1 MRLGYTVLSRLRS
14 LARYT
19 IAYACITHCTF
30 EYVGDFVLVSAAA
43 AATTAAAVQ
52 LLLIFS
58 FSLCLSLSLL
68 LAIDNR
74 FHLLLFQCK
83 GPSMEPTL
91 FSDNVLLT
99 ERISKYWRK
108 YKSGDIIIAISPVNS
123 SQYICKRIVAVSGER
138 ISTLKP
144 NPLEAETLGTRPT
157 AHAPMVTDYVP
168 HGCVWIEGDN
178 KSNSSDSRYYG
189 PLPLGLIRSRVVC
202 RIWPLSELT
211 GL

>member
-1 MRLGYTVLSRLRS
+1 MGMGYTVLSRLRT

-30 EYVGDFVLVSAAA
+30 EYVGDFVL
-43 AATTAAAVQ
+43 
-52 LLLIFS
+52 
-58 FSLCLSLSLL
+58 
-68 LAIDNR
+68 
-74 FHLLLFQCK
+74 CK

-99 ERISKYWRK
+99 ERLSKYWRK
-108 YKSGDIIIAISPVNS
+108 YQSGDIIIAVSPVNA
-123 SQYICKRIVAVSGER
+123 SQYICKRIVAVSGEK
-138 ISTLKP
+138 ITTLKP
-144 NPLEAETLGTRPT
+144 TPIEAETAPRQPT
-157 AHAPMVTDYVP
+157 EVKMVTDYVP

-189 PLPLGLIRSRVVC
+189 PIPLGLIRSRVVC

-211 GL
+211 SL

>member
-1 MRLGYTVLSRLRS
+1 MKMGMGYTVLSRLRT

-30 EYVGDFVLVSAAA
+30 EYVGDFVL
-43 AATTAAAVQ
+43 
-52 LLLIFS
+52 
-58 FSLCLSLSLL
+58 
-68 LAIDNR
+68 
-74 FHLLLFQCK
+74 CK

-99 ERISKYWRK
+99 ERLSKYWRK
-108 YKSGDIIIAISPVNS
+108 YQSGDIIIAVSPVNA
-123 SQYICKRIVAVSGER
+123 SQFICKRIVAVSGEK
-138 ISTLKP
+138 ITTLKP
-144 NPLEAETLGTRPT
+144 HPLEAESASKLPNEMT
-157 AHAPMVTDYVP
+157 MVTDYVP

-189 PLPLGLIRSRVVC
+189 PIPLGLIRSRVVC

>member
-1 MRLGYTVLSRLRS
+1 MKLGYTLLSRLRS

-30 EYVGDFVLVSAAA
+30 EYVGDFVL
-43 AATTAAAVQ
+43 
-52 LLLIFS
+52 
-58 FSLCLSLSLL
+58 
-68 LAIDNR
+68 
-74 FHLLLFQCK
+74 CK

-99 ERISKYWRK
+99 ERLSKYWRK
-108 YKSGDIIIAISPVNS
+108 YQSGDIIIAVSPVNA
-123 SQYICKRIVAVSGER
+123 SQFICKRIVAVSGEK
-138 ISTLKP
+138 ITTLKP
-144 NPLEAETLGTRPT
+144 HPLEAESASKPPT
-157 AHAPMVTDYVP
+157 EMSMVTDYVP

-178 KSNSSDSRYYG
+178 KGNSSDSRYYG
-189 PLPLGLIRSRVVC
+189 PIPLGLIRSRVIC